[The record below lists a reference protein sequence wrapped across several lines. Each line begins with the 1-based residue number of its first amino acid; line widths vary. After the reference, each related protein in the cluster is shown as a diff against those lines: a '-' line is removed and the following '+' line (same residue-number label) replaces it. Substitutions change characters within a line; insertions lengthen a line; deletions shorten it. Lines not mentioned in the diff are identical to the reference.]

1 MEDFIIIYRNEND
14 GSDCFVYAPNIVGN
28 EKELLG
34 VEKRL
39 IEQGIVIA
47 KVEVPYIQC
56 IDTNYKGD
64 SNEKIN

>member
-1 MEDFIIIYRNEND
+1 MEYFIIIYRNEND

-34 VEKRL
+34 IEKRL
-39 IEQGIVIA
+39 IEKGIVIA

-56 IDTNYKGD
+56 IDTNYKG
-64 SNEKIN
+64 E

>member
-1 MEDFIIIYRNEND
+1 MEDLIIIYRNEND

-34 VEKRL
+34 IEKRL
-39 IEQGIVIA
+39 IEKGIVIA

-56 IDTNYKGD
+56 IDTNYEG
-64 SNEKIN
+64 E